1 MKRRHVIRLKA
12 NEEELKA
19 PPKQVVRNLL
29 SRSRSQNFHE
39 AKREF
44 LIQGV
49 QDSTSE
55 DFTPKCE
62 LCAQGG
68 LKLNFILQHEETGE
82 LLRVGSTCIL
92 RFGIGKGV
100 YDIQSG
106 RQLLQNI
113 IDEKQLLEELRGLY
127 GTIIPQIPEAY
138 DVKRYVDRMRKY
150 FSIRGIQH
158 PTTEQLIELI
168 PPERTIREYD
178 FYRLRD
184 LWEKPSTIETIRS
197 KRKIRTPQTPKEGQT
212 WYKKRRRVQTTLA
225 HSESYKNPYNRT

>member
-1 MKRRHVIRLKA
+1 MKRRYVIRLNA
-12 NEEELKA
+12 NEAELKA
-19 PPKQVVRNLL
+19 PSKQVVRNLL
-29 SRSRSQNFHE
+29 SISKSQNFDE

-44 LIQGV
+44 SIQGA

-62 LCAQGG
+62 LCNQGG
-68 LKLNFILQHEETGE
+68 LKLNFILHNDETGAI
-82 LLRVGSTCIL
+82 LRVGTTCIL
-92 RFGIGKGV
+92 RFGIGKGI
-100 YDIQSG
+100 YDSKSG
-106 RQLLQNI
+106 IQLLQSI
-113 IDEKQLLEELRGLY
+113 VDEKELLKELRGLF
-127 GTIIPQIPEAY
+127 GTVIPLYPEEY
-138 DVKRYVDRMRKY
+138 DVKQYIDRMRKY

-158 PTTEQLIELI
+158 PTREQLIELI

-184 LWEKPSTIETIRS
+184 LWENPKAIDTIRS
-197 KRKIRTPQTPKEGQT
+197 KRKIRTPQNPKEGET

>member
-1 MKRRHVIRLKA
+1 MKKRYVIRIRA
-12 NEEELKA
+12 NDSEMKA
-19 PPKQVVRNLL
+19 PTKRIVNKLL
-29 SRSRSQNFHE
+29 QKSKSQDFNE

-44 LIQGV
+44 IIQGV
-49 QDSTSE
+49 VDSNGA

-68 LKLNFILQHEETGE
+68 LKWNFILQHEETGE

-106 RQLLQNI
+106 IQLLQSI
-113 IDEKQLLEELRGLY
+113 VDEKELLKELRGLF
-127 GTIIPQIPEAY
+127 GTVIPLYPEAY
-138 DVKRYVDRMRKY
+138 DVKQYVDRMRKY

-158 PTTEQLIELI
+158 PTREQLIELI

-184 LWEKPSTIETIRS
+184 LWENPKAIDTIKS

-212 WYKKRRRVQTTLA
+212 WYKKRRHIQTTLA
-225 HSESYKNPYNRT
+225 HSETYKNPYKRM